1 MDKQNSLLI
10 VDDDASSLM
19 ELASILRQDYKIY
32 AVKDGKPALEKANE
46 AIPDLILLD
55 VVMQGMNGFE
65 VLAELKKND
74 RTKNIPVIFITGMSD
89 LEGEREGFECGAVD
103 YIRKPFDATV
113 VKHRV
118 RLQIQIVNLQRDLGR
133 AVVVAEAAN
142 QSKSSFVANMS
153 HEIRTP
159 MNAIMGITDILL
171 QSDHDLNGEVTI
183 GLGKIYASSQMLL
196 NLINDI
202 LDFSKIEAGKLDI
215 LPSKYSIADM
225 ISDSIHLNVMR
236 IGSKAI
242 EFKLDVDEKIP
253 AALIGDELRIK
264 QILNNLLSNAFKYT
278 DSGTVTMS
286 VKYEIEPKNDLITLI
301 LVVQD
306 TGYGM
311 SKEQL
316 AQLFD
321 EYSRFDEG
329 ARRSI
334 EGTGLGL
341 SIMRLL
347 VDLMHGDVS
356 VESEPGKG
364 TTVTIRLPQGVLD
377 TTALGDA
384 AVRELQEFRLVAK
397 ESKEGSKFKREHMPY
412 GSVLIVDDI
421 DTNLFVAMR
430 FMEPYK
436 LRIETA
442 NSGIEAIELIK
453 SGNVYD
459 VVFMDHMMPEMDGIE
474 ATGHLR
480 KLGYEHPIVALTANA
495 MTGQAE
501 MFLQNG
507 FDEFISKPIDI
518 RLLDKILLKL
528 IRDKQPQDVI
538 DKAQSEAGTAD
549 VKASATSSEPDPD
562 DVDAELIE
570 SFKED
575 AVKAVTFLEELFDN
589 IGWHEDETL
598 VQKYT
603 TTVHGLAGI
612 LAWIKEHDLSVFS
625 KSLEQSGRDKDTVR
639 IEDETPTLILK
650 VRELLE
656 KLGPSESETAVSADK
671 DDADILEKLAAIAA
685 KCADYDRK
693 GALDTI
699 ASIVNRTAATSGILD
714 KIKAFISDSEYED
727 AEKTAT
733 EYASSGAGGVASN
746 GASTGDGSSCSI
758 PVSLADFLANRTIDG
773 LDIKKG
779 LERFEG
785 SEEAYIKT
793 LRSYAASTLSMIDN
807 MGGNIDESSLESY
820 KIRVHG
826 IKGAS
831 YDLNADMVGKSAEE
845 LENAAIDSDF
855 VFIINHNRQFLKLA
869 YKLVVDIEEMLA
881 DLEAENPKPK
891 KDKPDEA
898 LLAKLSVACDNYSM
912 DEVDAAMSEIEKFE
926 YTEDGGLV
934 VKLRK
939 CVDLMQ
945 FPQIVK
951 MLTEE

>member
-46 AIPDLILLD
+46 ALPDLILLD

-65 VLAELKKND
+65 VLAELKRNEK
-74 RTKNIPVIFITGMSD
+74 TKHIPVIFITGMSD
-89 LEGEREGFECGAVD
+89 LEGEREGFEKGAVD

-118 RLQIQIVNLQRDLGR
+118 RLQIQIINLQRDLGK
-133 AVVVAEAAN
+133 AVEVAEAAN

-171 QSDHDLNGEVTI
+171 QGDHDLDSEVTG

-215 LPSKYSIADM
+215 LPSKYTLADM

-236 IGSKAI
+236 IGSKPI
-242 EFKLDVDEKIP
+242 VFKLDIDKDTP
-253 AALIGDELRIK
+253 ATLIGDELRIK

-278 DSGTVTMS
+278 DSGTVTLI
-286 VKYEIEPKNDLITLI
+286 VKYETEPQNDIIDLIMI
-301 LVVQD
+301 VQD

-311 SKEQL
+311 TKEQL
-316 AQLFD
+316 EALFD

-329 ARRSI
+329 TRRTI

-347 VDLMHGDVS
+347 VDLMHGSVN

-364 TTVTIRLPQGVLD
+364 TSVTVRLPQGVID
-377 TTALGDA
+377 N
-384 AVRELQEFRLVAK
+384 AVIGEEAVKELQEFRIATT
-397 ESKEGSKFKREHMPY
+397 ESKSNSKFKREHMPY

-436 LRIETA
+436 LRIDTA
-442 NSGIEAIELIK
+442 NSGPEAIEIVK
-453 SGNVYD
+453 SGKVYD
-459 VVFMDHMMPEMDGIE
+459 VIFMDHMMPEMDGIE
-474 ATGHLR
+474 ATGHIR
-480 KLGYEHPIVALTANA
+480 EHGYTNPIVALTANA
-495 MTGQAE
+495 MSGQAE
-501 MFLQNG
+501 MFLENG
-507 FDEFISKPIDI
+507 FDAFISKPIDI
-518 RLLDKILLKL
+518 RLLDKILLEL
-528 IRDKQPQDVI
+528 IRDKQPQHVL
-538 DKAQSEAGTAD
+538 DKVLSEDGITSAQ
-549 VKASATSSEPDPD
+549 PDPD
-562 DVDAELIE
+562 EVDADLIE

-575 AVKAVTFLEELFDN
+575 AAKALVFLDGFFENNE
-589 IGWHEDETL
+589 WQKDETL
-598 VQKYT
+598 LQKYI
-603 TTVHGLAGI
+603 TTVHGLGGI
-612 LAWIKEHDLSVFS
+612 LAWIKEQDLSAFS
-625 KSLEQSGRDKDTVR
+625 KSLEQSGRNKDTSR
-639 IEDETPTLILK
+639 IESETPTLITK

-656 KLGPSESETAVSADK
+656 KLGPSESETADFAQS
-671 DDADILEKLAAIAA
+671 DDEDIAEKLKVIAR

-693 GALDTI
+693 GTLDAI
-699 ASIVNRTAATSGILD
+699 AAIKNRTKATSELVER
-714 KIKAFISDSEYED
+714 IKGFISDSEYEE
-727 AEKTAT
+727 AEKAAN
-733 EYASSGAGGVASN
+733 EY
-746 GASTGDGSSCSI
+746 TI
-758 PVSLADFLANRTIDG
+758 KPQKTLFDFLSGREIEG
-773 LDIKKG
+773 LDLKKG

-785 SEEAYIKT
+785 AEEAYIKT
-793 LRSYAASTLSMIDN
+793 LRSYAASTRSMLDS
-807 MGGNIDESSLESY
+807 MDETIDESTLEAY
-820 KIRVHG
+820 KIKVHG

-831 YDLNADMVGKSAEE
+831 YDLGADIVGKCSEE
-845 LENAAIDSDF
+845 LEDAANAEDY
-855 VFIINHNRQFLKLA
+855 VFIINHNRQFIKLA
-869 YKLVVDIEEMLA
+869 NKFVSDIEEMLA
-881 DLEAENPKPK
+881 ELNSENPKPK
-891 KDKPDEA
+891 KDKPDEV

-912 DEVDAAMSEIEKFE
+912 DEVDAAMTEIEKYE
-926 YTEDGGLV
+926 YTDDGGLV
-934 VKLRK
+934 LKLRK

-945 FPQIVK
+945 FPQIIK
-951 MLTEE
+951 MLSIE